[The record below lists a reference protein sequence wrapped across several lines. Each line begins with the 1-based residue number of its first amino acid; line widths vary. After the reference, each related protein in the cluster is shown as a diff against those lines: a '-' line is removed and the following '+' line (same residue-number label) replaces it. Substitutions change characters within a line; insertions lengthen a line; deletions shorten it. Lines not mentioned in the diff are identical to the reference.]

1 MSDQLPAS
9 AEARLAGIRASG
21 TWGSALTADEFA
33 AIRSVGF
40 EPVGQV
46 LGACVYNIGYT
57 GGYAC
62 PGAWGN
68 WGYGQVMPSRT
79 TTQVSSRP
87 GWGSFAPLVQV
98 IGRDARGHVRA
109 HLGQRL
115 RGQLARH
122 PHSRDDLR
130 RLDVGLAGLG
140 PLPAH
145 VLRPRDLR
153 GNLAGG
159 RKPTRMKHCRHA
171 LRV

>member
-1 MSDQLPAS
+1 MNRDVNVDDVAVVDQRVIGDPVADHLVQGRAQRLRIAAV
-9 AEARLAGIRASG
+9 AERARVRAV
-21 TWGSALTADEFA
+21 ADQEVVA
-33 AIRSVGF
+33 HLI
-40 EPVGQV
+40 
-46 LGACVYNIGYT
+46 
-57 GGYAC
+57 
-62 PGAWGN
+62 
-68 WGYGQVMPSRT
+68 
-79 TTQVSSRP
+79 
-87 GWGSFAPLVQV
+87 QV

-122 PHSRDDLR
+122 PHPLDDLR